1 MSEIKPGT
9 IAYLKATDEPCFVL
23 AIQQVPDSN
32 FTFRGLLGGVTA
44 KVRRPNISDKGSI
57 THGIED
63 FFLEELETKSDASLR
78 KLNEINEL
86 QSTIKA
92 QQSIPNQQMQL
103 PDFKN

>member
-9 IAYLKATDEPCFVL
+9 IAYLKATDEPCFIL
-23 AIQQVPDSN
+23 SIQPVPESN
-32 FTFRGLLGGVTA
+32 FGLRGLLGGVTA